1 MEQKCLICLQKKK
14 KNFGIKEFTAKA
26 KRIAPPAKDKE
37 LESSPPRH
45 KITPW
50 QFNTKKLD
58 KESKESLTW
67 DKFSRIINSQFSHL
81 NLGSTSLL

>member
-1 MEQKCLICLQKKK
+1 MFNGTKVFDLFAKKK

-45 KITPW
+45 KITP
-50 QFNTKKLD
+50 
-58 KESKESLTW
+58 
-67 DKFSRIINSQFSHL
+67 
-81 NLGSTSLL
+81 